1 MLRRDRSRTGGESS
15 MTHHPIDPNPAEGVV
30 VFEAPGGLRFEKP
43 LEPSELRVRLRETA
57 LGVDGQVA
65 ESQTEDEDGLSNY
78 QSFFGAW
85 LWERWR
91 ATLEP
96 VGVARE
102 TFIEVV
108 GGYKRELW
116 LWIVGDRGWE
126 QMLSGLAGRVSRRL
140 LVV

>member
-1 MLRRDRSRTGGESS
+1 LR
-15 MTHHPIDPNPAEGVV
+15 I
-30 VFEAPGGLRFEKP
+30 
-43 LEPSELRVRLRETA
+43 RLREAA
-57 LGVDGQVA
+57 LGADGHGTEDLRGSLSGGPGKDGRPEGDDQVGAPA
-65 ESQTEDEDGLSNY
+65 ESEVVPTGSSSF

-96 VGVARE
+96 VGIARE
-102 TFIEVV
+102 AFIDVV
-108 GGYKRELW
+108 AGYRRELW

-140 LVV
+140 LVD